1 MKKSALILASLLI
14 SFCVMAQK
22 TVSGVVTLEDTG
34 EPEPGV
40 NVIVTGTSTGT
51 ITDIDGN
58 YSLTVPEGKT
68 ISFSYIGYVGQTLK
82 VNSGKID
89 VVMSPDNKILDEV
102 VAVGYGTMKKSD
114 LTGAISSVKSD
125 ALQKSASSGVD
136 QALQGRAA
144 GVTVNANSGQ
154 PGAAAEVRIRGIGTI
169 NNSSPIYVVDG
180 IIVQDISYLSPSDI
194 ESTEILKDAS
204 SSAIYGSRAA
214 NGVILITTK
223 KGREGKANISL
234 NASAGFQ
241 NAWKKLSL
249 MKRDEYA
256 KTLVDINGT
265 ASEKAL
271 LATSFDLWLQ
281 QNRLGNSPY
290 YPVNLTYS
298 EVETDW
304 QGEVFNENAP
314 IQNYSLSV
322 DGASDILNY
331 ALSANY
337 FNQQGTIIGSDYERL
352 SIRANSSI
360 QATKWLKVGE
370 NVTFSTFGGRNATV
384 NNASPG
390 SSILSAALSMA
401 PWDPAYYPQGS
412 VNINGDDLSGRTA
425 ASSNFKNVVNPM
437 TMVNESFPEDRYQR
451 LVGDVFIEL
460 TPIKGL
466 LIKST
471 ASIDYQLY
479 KHKLFKNKYEYS
491 SFDKSNKNFL
501 ESSMANSMTFQNDNI
516 IQYSRDIQKNRFS
529 IMLGQ
534 SLEEKSSY
542 SIGGSGA
549 SIPVPDKYHWYLSQT
564 TEDRTYASDGASRTR
579 MFSLF
584 SRLFYSYDGKY
595 MVTVNFRA
603 DNTSRFTENPWGYF
617 PSAALSWNLSEEK
630 FMKRFSKMDYLK
642 IRGGW
647 GMLGNQEIGQDDFTQ
662 LMFTSGPTFV
672 DYILGADQL
681 YENALGA
688 TVLTYVNT
696 GGKWETTSQWNVGI
710 DFGFW
715 NGMLTGTI
723 DGYIRNTSDMLMSV
737 NAPAQVGNR
746 YSAIKNVGSVL
757 NEGIELSLGHR
768 NSVGDFS
775 YSIDGNISFVKNEL
789 TALNG
794 GSTVYLDG
802 IRVCDEGLPLYTIW
816 GYKYLGVYKSN
827 DEASTY
833 LPNSSIP
840 VAAGDS
846 KYEDLNG
853 DGNIDDADKTNLGNP
868 FPWLTY
874 GLNFSADY
882 KGFDLQLFFQ
892 GVVGNELYNALRVR
906 TEGSGTECTL
916 STTMRDVWSTS
927 NPNGSIP
934 NPTNSYNSQVSSRFV
949 ESGDYFRL
957 KNLQLGYTVP
967 KRIMSKAH
975 INRLRFYVSISNLF
989 TITGY
994 SGYDPEV
1001 AGGVDYGN
1009 YPQARTFLF
1018 GLNLDF

>member
-1 MKKSALILASLLI
+1 
-14 SFCVMAQK
+14 
-22 TVSGVVTLEDTG
+22 
-34 EPEPGV
+34 
-40 NVIVTGTSTGT
+40 
-51 ITDIDGN
+51 
-58 YSLTVPEGKT
+58 
-68 ISFSYIGYVGQTLK
+68 
-82 VNSGKID
+82 
-89 VVMSPDNKILDEV
+89 
-102 VAVGYGTMKKSD
+102 
-114 LTGAISSVKSD
+114 
-125 ALQKSASSGVD
+125 
-136 QALQGRAA
+136 
-144 GVTVNANSGQ
+144 
-154 PGAAAEVRIRGIGTI
+154 
-169 NNSSPIYVVDG
+169 
-180 IIVQDISYLSPSDI
+180 
-194 ESTEILKDAS
+194 
-204 SSAIYGSRAA
+204 
-214 NGVILITTK
+214 
-223 KGREGKANISL
+223 
-234 NASAGFQ
+234 
-241 NAWKKLSL
+241 
-249 MKRDEYA
+249 
-256 KTLVDINGT
+256 
-265 ASEKAL
+265 
-271 LATSFDLWLQ
+271 
-281 QNRLGNSPY
+281 
-290 YPVNLTYS
+290 
-298 EVETDW
+298 
-304 QGEVFNENAP
+304 
-314 IQNYSLSV
+314 
-322 DGASDILNY
+322 
-331 ALSANY
+331 
-337 FNQQGTIIGSDYERL
+337 
-352 SIRANSSI
+352 
-360 QATKWLKVGE
+360 
-370 NVTFSTFGGRNATV
+370 
-384 NNASPG
+384 
-390 SSILSAALSMA
+390 
-401 PWDPAYYPQGS
+401 
-412 VNINGDDLSGRTA
+412 
-425 ASSNFKNVVNPM
+425 
-437 TMVNESFPEDRYQR
+437 
-451 LVGDVFIEL
+451 
-460 TPIKGL
+460 
-466 LIKST
+466 
-471 ASIDYQLY
+471 
-479 KHKLFKNKYEYS
+479 NKYEYS

-827 DEASTY
+827 EEANTY

-840 VAAGDS
+840 VSAGDS

-853 DGNIDDADKTNLGNP
+853 DGNIDDADKANLGNP

-927 NPNGSIP
+927 NPDGSIP
-934 NPTNSYNSQVSSRFV
+934 NPKNSYNSQVSSRFV

-989 TITGY
+989 TITDY